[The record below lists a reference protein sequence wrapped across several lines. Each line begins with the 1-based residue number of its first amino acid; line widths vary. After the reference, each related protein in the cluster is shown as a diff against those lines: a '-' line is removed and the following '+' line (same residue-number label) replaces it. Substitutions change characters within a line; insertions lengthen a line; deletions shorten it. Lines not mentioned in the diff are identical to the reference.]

1 MQQIPLESIRRAVSS
16 GEYDRAQLLW
26 NQCAAGLAEE
36 LSGRCLSAAR
46 LAEVRE
52 LVDWSRTVVLCE
64 RAHLQN
70 KLNRMQ
76 SELRVTGEYG
86 MPAFPRSPRILAAN
100 F

>member
-1 MQQIPLESIRRAVSS
+1 MRQLPLESIRHAVNS
-16 GEYDRAQLLW
+16 GEFERARFLW

-36 LSGRCLSAAR
+36 LSNRCLSPAR
-46 LAEVRE
+46 LEELRE
-52 LVDWSRTVVLCE
+52 LVEWSRTVVMCE

-76 SELRVTGEYG
+76 SELRVAGEYG
-86 MPAFPRSPRILAAN
+86 QPASPQAHRIVTAS

>member
-1 MQQIPLESIRRAVSS
+1 MQPPPLESVRHAVNS
-16 GEYDRAQLLW
+16 GEYGRAQLLW

-36 LSGRCLSAAR
+36 LSSRRLSAAR
-46 LAEVRE
+46 LAKVRE
-52 LVDWSRTVVLCE
+52 LVEWSRTAVLCE

-76 SELRVTGEYG
+76 SELRVAGEYG
-86 MPAFPRSPRILAAN
+86 LPPSPRTPRIVAAS